1 MYGPALS
8 ASRRSAHLSN
18 VAKVEALV
26 AVEALWL
33 LNLSSRNTSRLTILE
48 ASKVVRVAAAAS
60 VDELLALPIVVV
72 IPGGGGFG

>member
-1 MYGPALS
+1 MYGPTLS

-33 LNLSSRNTSRLTILE
+33 FNLSSRNTSRLTILK
-48 ASKVVRVAAAAS
+48 ASKVVRVAATSS
-60 VDELLALPIVVV
+60 VDELLALAIVVV
-72 IPGGGGFG
+72 IPGG